1 MLGGLV
7 KAITSPIASLAGSA
21 LSFLGGERQNVAS
34 AEAAQRQMDFQEDMS
49 NTAYQRQVEDLKKA
63 GINPMLVSKLGGA
76 STPAG
81 AMPIV
86 VNPYADAARSFSAME
101 SARAAGQQ
109 AQTQE
114 NLSESQI
121 RQVNA
126 NAAMLEAQ
134 LGNVPLEGKR
144 LEQAAYMLYQQAELM
159 LQQKHTQVEIR
170 EQLTATIQKLK
181 SETELLNLDIAA
193 IKQLDNLGKEAAQL
207 KPILDIIRL
216 FIGRR

>member
-1 MLGGLV
+1 MLSKIVG
-7 KAITSPIASLAGSA
+7 AITSPIASLAGSA

-34 AEAAQRQMDFQEDMS
+34 AQAAQRQMDFQEDMS

-114 NLSESQI
+114 NLSQSQI
-121 RQVNA
+121 ENVKAATDKIVAEIKNIPIEGERLKQAVFMVARQADLYNTQ
-126 NAAMLEAQ
+126 NYTELEKQ
-134 LGNVPLEGKR
+134 R
-144 LEQAAYMLYQQAELM
+144 M
-159 LQQKHTQVEIR
+159 LQ
-170 EQLTATIQKLK
+170 ATVLKLFT
-181 SETELLNLDIAA
+181 ETNLLNFDVEAA
-193 IKQLDNLGKEAAQL
+193 KALDNIGREATQL
-207 KPILDIIRL
+207 KPIVEIFRSI
-216 FIGRR
+216 FRR